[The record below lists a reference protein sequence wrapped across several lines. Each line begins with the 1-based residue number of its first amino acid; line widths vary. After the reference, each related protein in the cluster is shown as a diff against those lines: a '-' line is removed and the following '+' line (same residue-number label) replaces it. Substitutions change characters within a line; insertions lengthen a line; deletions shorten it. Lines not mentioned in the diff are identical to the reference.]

1 MDGDTAIIG
10 LYESEYQLNNI
21 SQYYDEDWSH
31 NQIWTIISQPEIPK
45 FCGHNANGSG
55 SQNADTETT
64 RPVYTHVHN
73 NVTPKCLTSVSM
85 YRNTWLLRVH
95 VLCIS
100 SVLTCKCVQL
110 VDVL

>member
-64 RPVYTHVHN
+64 RPVYTHTCTITSHP
-73 NVTPKCLTSVSM
+73 NVLQASA
-85 YRNTWLLRVH
+85 
-95 VLCIS
+95 CI
-100 SVLTCKCVQL
+100 VTHGY
-110 VDVL
+110 